1 MKRCVVMRGVVT
13 KEEFVGRTI
22 GLVIVV
28 GTFSRMLYEILWL
41 LLR

>member
-1 MKRCVVMRGVVT
+1 MKRCVLMRGVVT
-13 KEEFVGRTI
+13 EEEFVGRTI

-28 GTFSRMLYEILWL
+28 GSFSWVLYEILWL